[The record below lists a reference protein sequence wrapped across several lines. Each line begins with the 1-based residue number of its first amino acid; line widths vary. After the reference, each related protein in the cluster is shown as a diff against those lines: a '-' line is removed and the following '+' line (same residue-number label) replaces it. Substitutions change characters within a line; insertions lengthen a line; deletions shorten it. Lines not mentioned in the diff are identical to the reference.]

1 VSQKLEIVEATIDD
15 IHARMRAG
23 ELTSR
28 DLVEGYLARIEAYDR
43 AGPGINSIVTIN
55 PQALEAADRCDEHLR
70 KTGELMGP
78 LHGIPVAVKD
88 QVETEGMP
96 TSFGCVAFKDYMAPA
111 DATIVRKLKAAGA
124 VINVKTSMSDFATSW
139 YGISSVTGVTRNP
152 YDLEFDPGGSSSGS
166 GAAVAANLATVG
178 IAEDT
183 GGSVRVPAS
192 FNNLVGVR
200 VTTGLISRSGLSPL
214 VGWQDTAGP
223 VARTVKD
230 AAILLDALIGYDPTD
245 PLTAMVAGAPGVGDY
260 TGRLARKDLRGIRI
274 GVLRESCCPDD
285 DPRCGATNDV
295 MERAI
300 TQLRS
305 LGAEVLDPVTVPDL
319 QDHIEATAL
328 YLTISHTDMNAFLA
342 ARPHAPAHSI
352 DEVCKNHQI
361 HPLNNFLPLIA
372 EQPLRAPDD
381 PAYMKRVLAR
391 GEFQRAM
398 LNVAVANGLHAFVCP
413 SVRIPPPS
421 RQEIFDQGTDQL
433 SADFPTNTEIAPRA
447 WLPAVSVPAGF
458 TRAGL
463 PVGMELIGRPF
474 DELTLLNIA
483 LAFEGSTHARRSPSS
498 APPLHIG
505 SQHRR

>member
-1 VSQKLEIVEATIDD
+1 MSEKFEIVEATIDD
-15 IHARMRAG
+15 IHARMLAG

-28 DLVEGYLARIEAYDR
+28 ELVEGYLARIDHYDR
-43 AGPGINSIVTIN
+43 KGPAINSIVTIN
-55 PQALEAADRCDEHLR
+55 RQALEAADRCDEHLR
-70 KTGELMGP
+70 KTGQLIGT

-96 TSFGCVAFKDYMAPA
+96 TSFGCIAFKDYMALG
-111 DATIVRKLKAAGA
+111 DAPIVRKLKAAGA

-139 YGISSVTGVTRNP
+139 YGISSVTGVTKNP
-152 YDLEFDPGGSSSGS
+152 YELDFDPGGSSSGS

-200 VTTGLISRSGLSPL
+200 VTTGLISRGGLSPL

-230 AAILLDALIGYDPTD
+230 AAVLLDALIGYDPAD
-245 PLTAMVAGAPGVGDY
+245 PLTAMVAGAPGVGHY
-260 TGRLARKDLRGIRI
+260 AGRLARRDLQGIRI
-274 GVLRESCCPDD
+274 GVLRESFGPDD
-285 DPRCGATNDV
+285 DTRCMATNEV
-295 MERAI
+295 INRAI
-300 TQLRS
+300 TQLRD
-305 LGAEVLDPVTVPDL
+305 LGAEILDPVAVPDF
-319 QDHIEATAL
+319 QSHIEATAL

-352 DEVCKNHQI
+352 DEVCQKHQI

-391 GEFQRAM
+391 GDFQRAM
-398 LNVAVANGLHAFVCP
+398 LNVAVAKGLHAFLCP

-421 RQEIFDQGTDQL
+421 RKEIFDQGTDQL

-458 TRAGL
+458 TRNGL

-483 LAFEGSTHARRSPSS
+483 LAHERAARARRSPTS
-498 APPLHIG
+498 APPLLAG
-505 SQHRR
+505 SRQPR